1 MATNILMPAL
11 SPTMTEGTLSRWLK
25 KEGEAVRAGDVIAE
39 IETDKATMEVEAVDE
54 GVLGKILVADGTEG
68 VKVNEPIAILV
79 DEGEAVPSA
88 APTPKPAA
96 APAPKPDRRQ
106 RKRQHRRKRR
116 SQCRRKLHASGN
128 GHDTSDERIFVSPLA
143 RRMAKQAGLDLA
155 ALKGSGPNG
164 RIVKADIEAALQ
176 KGGVAAPA
184 PTAAPTPAAARAP
197 TPPPVI
203 TAPHKL
209 VPHSSIRK
217 VIARRLTEAK
227 STIPHFYVSMDVEID
242 ALIKLLERTECESA
256 EGGTGAYLITINDL
270 VIKASAATL
279 RRVPT
284 VNAAW
289 TDDAMVLFDD
299 VDISVAV
306 AIPDGLITPI
316 MRKADQKGLATI
328 SREMKDLRRRARA
341 GKLKP
346 EEFQGGGFS
355 ISNMGMFGVTEFAA
369 IINPP
374 QAAILAVAA
383 GQKRPVVKN
392 DSLAIATVMTCT
404 LSVDHRV
411 VDGALGAQ
419 LAARVQADRRGPAEP
434 DAVMHQ
440 QLGNKTPPPLAGGGW
455 GEGQRHDLHP
465 APATPSPTSPHFIA

>member
-11 SPTMTEGTLSRWLK
+11 SPTMTEGTLTRWLK
-25 KEGEAVRAGDVIAE
+25 KEGEDVRAGDVIAE

-54 GVLGKILVADGTEG
+54 GVLGRILVADGTEG

-79 DEGEAVPSA
+79 EQGEAV
-88 APTPKPAA
+88 PAA
-96 APAPKPDRRQ
+96 APAPRPSPVAPKQEAKVPEPLPRP
-106 RKRQHRRKRR
+106 
-116 SQCRRKLHASGN
+116 APPSGN
-128 GHDTSDERIFVSPLA
+128 GHDAAAGERIFVSPLA

-164 RIVKADIEAALQ
+164 RIVKADIEGALRKGAPAAPPP
-176 KGGVAAPA
+176 AAPA
-184 PTAAPTPAAARAP
+184 PVARPAAPIA
-197 TPPPVI
+197 
-203 TAPHKL
+203 APHTL

-227 STIPHFYVSMDVEID
+227 STIPHFYVSMDVEIG
-242 ALIKLLERTECESA
+242 ALIKLMNELNAKSPK
-256 EGGTGAYLITINDL
+256 EGPDVYLITINDL
-270 VIKASAATL
+270 VIKASAAAL

-289 TDDAMVLFDD
+289 TDDGMALFDD

-316 MRKADQKGLATI
+316 VRRADQKGLATI
-328 SREMKDLRRRARA
+328 SREMKDLAGRARA

-355 ISNMGMFGVTEFAA
+355 ISNMGMFGVSEFAA

-392 DSLAIATVMTCT
+392 DALAIATVMTCT

-411 VDGALGAQ
+411 VDGALGARW
-419 LAARVQADRRGPAEP
+419 LREFKRIVED
-434 DAVMHQ
+434 
-440 QLGNKTPPPLAGGGW
+440 PLS
-455 GEGQRHDLHP
+455 LLL
-465 APATPSPTSPHFIA
+465 